1 MIGHILYWL
10 CIFPI
15 AEAIEIIYTILYRV
29 VDDYGIAT
37 VGLSFAV
44 TLLTL
49 PIYMV
54 AERWQG
60 WSGTRR
66 WRWRRR
72 WGGSGRRSGGTSG
85 S

>member
-1 MIGHILYWL
+1 MLYFSTPWCRILSWNPCCEKRERMIGHILYWL

-49 PIYMV
+49 AI
-54 AERWQG
+54 
-60 WSGTRR
+60 
-66 WRWRRR
+66 
-72 WGGSGRRSGGTSG
+72 
-85 S
+85 